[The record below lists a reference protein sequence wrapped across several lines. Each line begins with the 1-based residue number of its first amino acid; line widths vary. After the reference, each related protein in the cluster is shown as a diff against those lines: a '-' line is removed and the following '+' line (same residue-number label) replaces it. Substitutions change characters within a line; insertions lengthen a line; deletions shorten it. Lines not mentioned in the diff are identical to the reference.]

1 MREKTICRVC
11 LLKMQKHY
19 RGLLVLRSYT
29 GVYSMSFDF
38 WKTFWSRINRFTP
51 HSPTVFIWYIA
62 VSFINARHSEP
73 LYFTCSS
80 LLQVIIL
87 VIFNKFYF
95 NSYSKP
101 FFFRYKMFQT
111 ALYLCQGFLPAFSMI
126 QKVSFSLLSRRFL
139 PFVTLTVKWN
149 CFLKKI

>member
-1 MREKTICRVC
+1 MKKLDHMREKTICRVC

-80 LLQVIIL
+80 LLQVSIL

-101 FFFRYKMFQT
+101 FFFSGIRCFKLHCIYVKGFFQ
-111 ALYLCQGFLPAFSMI
+111 
-126 QKVSFSLLSRRFL
+126 
-139 PFVTLTVKWN
+139 PFQW
-149 CFLKKI
+149 FKK